1 MPPRPYLL
9 LEANNQQLEAS
20 PPTVAVLPWGAVE
33 SHNYHLPYGTDVLE
47 ATGLAERAAAVATAQ
62 GARVIVLP
70 AVPFGNDE
78 QQLDQACT
86 ISLTTTT
93 AYAIL
98 RDVVRSLTTQGIDRL
113 ILVNGHGGNQF
124 KPLIRDLQG
133 EFEVLIVLA
142 DFFNMAKEE
151 FNAIFED
158 PGDHADEFETS
169 VMLHMYPELVQM
181 EHARL
186 GETVPFE
193 IDGIIQD
200 GVWTPRPWSSSHP
213 DTGCGD
219 PRMASKE
226 KGEAYCNAV
235 VAALSRLMVGLAKA
249 EKGTLPYK

>member
-20 PPTVAVLPWGAVE
+20 APTVAVLPWGAVE

-47 ATGLAERAAAVATAQ
+47 ATGLAERSAAAAAAE

-70 AVPFGNDE
+70 TVPFGNDE
-78 QQLDQACT
+78 QQLDQVCT

-133 EFEVLIVLA
+133 EFEILIVLA
-142 DFFNMAKEE
+142 DFFNMAKKE
-151 FNAIFED
+151 FNAIFEN

-181 EHARL
+181 EHARP

-193 IDGIIQD
+193 IEGIIQD

-219 PRMASKE
+219 PSLASAE

-235 VAALSRLMVGLAKA
+235 VAALSRLMVGIAKA
-249 EKGTLPYK
+249 EKGNLPYQ